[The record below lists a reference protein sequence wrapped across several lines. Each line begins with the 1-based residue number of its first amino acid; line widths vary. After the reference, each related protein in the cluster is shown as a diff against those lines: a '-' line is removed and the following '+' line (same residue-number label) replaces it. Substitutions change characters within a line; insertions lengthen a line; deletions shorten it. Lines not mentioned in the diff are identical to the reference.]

1 MKAKRERAVRISEM
15 LVEMSMNI
23 CPTKEEFGIG
33 KVWGIYVMSPSGAVE
48 KKEMVKEDPSVSTA
62 STASALSES
71 TTEGA
76 TEGATG
82 STTGNTTSSTSSMS
96 STASTTTTETPEPLV
111 LTQEEREESRKLLS
125 AVQQLGEITVAS
137 LGVATVGE
145 EMKEGEEKEGH
156 SKASTIDDGV
166 KIPFPKELLVKMED
180 LVRMMKESGSSAS
193 EIEKVANKLAM
204 VRQITNRQK
213 IEHARG
219 ALEKPSP
226 SANAS
231 LPAGPPKV
239 APVVPQAPCPP
250 L

>member
-1 MKAKRERAVRISEM
+1 
-15 LVEMSMNI
+15 
-23 CPTKEEFGIG
+23 
-33 KVWGIYVMSPSGAVE
+33 
-48 KKEMVKEDPSVSTA
+48 
-62 STASALSES
+62 
-71 TTEGA
+71 
-76 TEGATG
+76 
-82 STTGNTTSSTSSMS
+82 MS

-137 LGVATVGE
+137 LGVAMVGE

-219 ALEKPSP
+219 ALEIASP

-239 APVVPQAPCPP
+239 VPVVPHAPCPP